1 MADSLHLT
9 HDDILQLDKGYRR
22 NLINGLSGFKSLNL
36 AGTIS
41 PQGQTNL
48 AVMSSVIHVGA
59 NPPLMGVLFRPDVV
73 PRHTVQNLQA
83 TGFLTLNHVTEVFC
97 QAAHQAS
104 ARYDETVSE
113 FGATGLTPWFSDR
126 QPAPYVAE
134 SPVKIGL
141 RFQEQHRILAN
152 ATLLVVG
159 RIVELILP
167 ALAVGEDGFLDL
179 EKTGTLTVSGLDSY
193 HRTERVGERLP
204 YARPRE
210 AKQ

>member
-9 HDDILQLDKGYRR
+9 HDDILALEKGYRR
-22 NLINGLSGFKSLNL
+22 NLINCLSGFKSLNL
-36 AGTIS
+36 AGTLS

-59 NPPLMGVLFRPDVV
+59 NPPLMGILFRPDVV
-73 PRHTVQNLQA
+73 PRHTLGNLQA
-83 TGFLTLNHVTEVFC
+83 TGYFTLNHVTESIY
-97 QAAHQAS
+97 QAAHQTS

-113 FGATGLTPWFSDR
+113 FDATGLTPWFGELH
-126 QPAPYVAE
+126 PAPYVAE

-159 RIVELILP
+159 RIVELMLP
-167 ALAVGEDGFLDL
+167 TTAVGEDGFLDL
-179 EKTGTLTVSGLDSY
+179 EATGTLTVSGLDSY
-193 HRTERVGERLP
+193 HRSERIARLP
-204 YARPRE
+204 YA
-210 AKQ
+210 KK